1 TLRAHMLAV
10 VVWTLGE
17 IVAYSIS
24 KTVVSELGRP
34 EQRGRYIGLVGS
46 MSGLAGLL
54 APVLGAALL
63 ERAGAAPLWWVLAG
77 LGFAS
82 AGLYMVLESRIQTRR
97 AAMTA
102 LEPA

>member
-1 TLRAHMLAV
+1 MLAV
-10 VVWTLGE
+10 VVWTVGE

-46 MSGLAGLL
+46 MARLAGLL
-54 APVLGAALL
+54 APLLGAALL
-63 ERAGAAPLWWVLAG
+63 ERAGAAPMWVVLAG

-82 AGLYMVLESRIQTRR
+82 AALYGMLEGRIQTRR
-97 AAMTA
+97 AEITA
-102 LEPA
+102 LEPT